1 MNAEIN
7 IPLDP
12 QPATSA
18 GPADQAGVPNVAFD
32 EVNGNWDE
40 VRVQLDSRM
49 RGGIDGDALQR
60 AIEANSVSAQVA
72 MFGGAVQLDAA
83 SANRSLVSRAT
94 RGGSSAQAFWWG
106 FHIVVSHEDVVAIVN
121 AFDGLDQFINA
132 ISAVVPGV
140 IRPFL
145 GVVKIF
151 LEISSAVLRAVDR
164 GRGVY
169 ISMSW
174 FAPGIFV
181 PTSV

>member
-1 MNAEIN
+1 MSTDTT
-7 IPLDP
+7 IPLDTP
-12 QPATSA
+12 SPTTS
-18 GPADQAGVPNVAFD
+18 VPTANLGYD

-40 VRVQLDSRM
+40 VRALLDTQM
-49 RGGIDGDALQR
+49 RSGIDADALQR
-60 AIEANSVSAQVA
+60 AVEANSTSAQVA
-72 MFGGAVQLDAA
+72 LFGGAVQLDPA

-94 RGGSSAQAFWWG
+94 RGGSSAHAFWWG
-106 FHIVVSHEDVVAIVN
+106 FNIQISHDDVTQILNV
-121 AFDGLDQFINA
+121 FDGLDQFIGA
-132 ISAVVPGV
+132 ISAVLPSV

-151 LEISSAVLRAVDR
+151 LEVSSAVLRAVDR

-174 FAPGIFV
+174 FAPGVFV